1 MKVQN
6 ITTQPKFQPVTLQI
20 TIESE
25 EEFDL
30 LKTLFATNVS
40 IPQMLHDES
49 YINGKQK
56 DALRVLMGDT
66 HEALCN
72 SL

>member
-6 ITTQPKFQPVTLQI
+6 ITTQPKFQPVTIQI
-20 TIESE
+20 TIESK

-40 IPQMLHDES
+40 IPQLLHDES

-56 DALRVLMGDT
+56 GTLLVLMENI
-66 HEALCN
+66 HEVFDK

>member
-20 TIESE
+20 TIESKE
-25 EEFDL
+25 ELDL

-40 IPQMLHDES
+40 VPQGLHDGR

-56 DALRVLMGDT
+56 DALLVLMGDI
-66 HEALCN
+66 HEVLVE

>member
-1 MKVQN
+1 MKVQKT
-6 ITTQPKFQPVTLQI
+6 TTQPKFQPVTLQI
-20 TIESE
+20 TIESK

-40 IPQMLHDES
+40 VPQILHDES
-49 YINGKQK
+49 YIKGKQK
-56 DALRVLMGDT
+56 DALQVLMGEI
-66 HEALCN
+66 HEVLYE

>member
-20 TIESE
+20 TIESK

-40 IPQMLHDES
+40 IPQVLHDEK
-49 YINGKQK
+49 YINGKQE
-56 DALRVLMGDT
+56 DALQVLMGDI
-66 HEALCN
+66 HEVLDK

>member
-6 ITTQPKFQPVTLQI
+6 ITTQPKFQPITFQI
-20 TIESE
+20 TIESKE
-25 EEFDL
+25 ELDL

-40 IPQMLHDES
+40 VPQVLHDES
-49 YINGKQK
+49 YIKEKQK
-56 DALRVLMGDT
+56 DALRVLMGDI
-66 HEALCN
+66 HEALLE